1 MVASASSQKQ
11 PAIPL
16 STRREAFLREPPPTR
31 DAAVLRFAGLPD
43 GLDVYN
49 ATPPFPWRGG
59 RALFGRVEPHDRW
72 AASWTALFRETAPDA
87 FEPVPEFRWLEI
99 EDPFLAVF
107 GDEWILGGT
116 RVKKAAG
123 EVCGFRCDFFR
134 GSGPLDLTYFASGP
148 DDMKDLRLAPLPDGR
163 AGLFTRPRG
172 PEIVKRYGSES
183 VVGWTVLPSP
193 GAIGP
198 DVAER
203 AEVVPGL
210 FGSGEWG
217 GCNQCVPLPDGRI
230 GVAAH
235 LCHAGEAAS
244 NGKAMQH
251 YCNAAFV
258 FDPATGRA
266 TPPRLIATRATYGG
280 AVVPKE
286 PHLADCAFTSGLVRR
301 PDGLWDLYSG
311 LCDAAEGRVTLLFD
325 PFAP

>member
-1 MVASASSQKQ
+1 M
-11 PAIPL
+11 
-16 STRREAFLREPPPTR
+16 
-31 DAAVLRFAGLPD
+31 
-43 GLDVYN
+43 
-49 ATPPFPWRGG
+49 
-59 RALFGRVEPHDRW
+59 
-72 AASWTALFRETAPDA
+72 
-87 FEPVPEFRWLEI
+87 
-99 EDPFLAVF
+99 
-107 GDEWILGGT
+107 
-116 RVKKAAG
+116 
-123 EVCGFRCDFFR
+123 
-134 GSGPLDLTYFASGP
+134 
-148 DDMKDLRLAPLPDGR
+148 
-163 AGLFTRPRG
+163 
-172 PEIVKRYGSES
+172 
-183 VVGWTVLPSP
+183 
-193 GAIGP
+193 
-198 DVAER
+198 
-203 AEVVPGL
+203 PGL
-210 FGSGEWG
+210 FGPGEWG

-251 YCNAAFV
+251 YCNAAFA